1 MMKYAPF
8 IDKCHPFVKMHKKK
22 H

>member
-1 MMKYAPF
+1 MTKNAPF
-8 IDKCHPFVKMHKKK
+8 IDKWHPFVKMHKKK